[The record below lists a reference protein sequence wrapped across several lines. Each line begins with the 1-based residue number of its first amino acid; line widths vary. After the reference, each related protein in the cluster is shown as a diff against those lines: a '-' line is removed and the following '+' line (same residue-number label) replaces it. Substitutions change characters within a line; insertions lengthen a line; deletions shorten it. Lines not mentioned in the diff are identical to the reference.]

1 MDKLKQEEFV
11 AEAKGFFN
19 FYKKQIGEAAR
30 SGENIVFMS
39 FNDLASFSHV
49 IAEML
54 LDKPEEIL
62 NNLEVSLQE
71 IGILKNPRIRLLD
84 LPDDNFVKIRNIRA
98 KHLNKMLW
106 IEGIVRQASDVRPQV
121 VSARFECPSCGTIIS
136 VLQLEKKFKEPSRC
150 SCGRKGFF
158 KLISKQMV
166 DAQRLV
172 IEESPESLIGGE
184 QPRRLNVFLKE
195 DLVDPKMEERT
206 TPGSKVRVIGILS
219 EVPVPLQTGS
229 VSTRFDLAIDAN
241 NVIPLEESYEELKI
255 SEEDEMQIKELSMD
269 ENIFRKLTENIAP
282 SIYGYEEVKQSLV
295 LQLFGGIKKQKVDG
309 TVTRGDIHILLVGDP
324 GVAKSLGKNEKVL
337 YFNNKEY
344 GYDTI
349 ESLFNKFGKYPHSL
363 KTLTIDM
370 NNHAPKWKK
379 VEQIIKHS
387 PEKKLIKV
395 TTEHGKSVIAT
406 LDHSFITLS
415 KEGEIVPIKGS
426 DLDKN
431 TYLPLP
437 INFHHESVKKLKTD
451 KFNTYLTNSKQ
462 LPSEILL
469 NEQFGFFIG
478 AFLSEGYI
486 RSDKTVNISNKNKKF
501 KQKLINFADEIG
513 LNVDKNTKDG
523 ILISS
528 KSLSNLLK
536 YYCYNLDKKR
546 ESKVKG
552 NYSRIKKIPDF
563 AYFAPRDFIKGLIS
577 GIFSGDGRFI
587 KDDERIKGFELIT
600 VSKDLAH
607 GTSDLLFSIG
617 ILNRIISRVYTYKG
631 KKTEYYSLSVPT
643 QMIQKFRDSFN
654 FYGREYLSY
663 NKPMYSYYNLLPVGE
678 LVYDLTKKLGYNRR
692 IDGNR
697 TFAAEMRTV
706 EKRGEIG
713 RLRLR
718 KILQMFQKKTKE
730 KMPDFDILKKIAY
743 SPIVWS
749 KIDKIE
755 EVETQ
760 EEVYDLFIPG
770 TNTFVA
776 NGIGVHNSITLKFVS
791 KIAPKG
797 RYVVGRGAS
806 GAGLTATVVRD
817 EFLKGWSLE
826 AGAMVLSNKG
836 IVCIDEIEKM
846 DEQDRSAM
854 HEAMEQQCYLPNF
867 NLSFADGS
875 KIKIGEFVDNLIEKD
890 KNNVINGINCEI
902 LPLNNGLKILTTDF
916 ESIYPVKIDKVSRH
930 IASNKF
936 VKINLNNGR
945 EVIVTPEH
953 PCWTKKNK
961 KITTNSA
968 IKTKKGDPFPIVSKG
983 KIRWSKIKSVEI
995 IKNKDIKWVYDVTI
1009 EPNHSFISNNMV
1021 LHNSVT
1027 ISKANVQASLRA
1039 ETSVL
1044 AAGNPKFGRFDPYQ
1058 AIAQQIDI
1066 QPTLLN
1072 RFDVIFML
1080 RDLPEKARD
1089 EAIASHVLF
1098 EQQNTILR
1106 GSIEPELF
1114 RKYVAYAKQ
1123 KIIPKLSDEAVAEI
1137 KNFYVSL
1144 RNAPTASDSPLKP
1157 IPITARQLEALVRL
1171 SEASAKT
1178 RLSPIVEK
1186 EDSLRAINLMK
1197 FYLMQAGYDYETK
1210 TFDIDK
1216 IVTGVTTSKRG
1227 KFIEVRD
1234 AIIKLESKMGKLI
1247 PMEELEKE
1255 LENKI
1260 NKAELDE
1267 AIEKLRMSGDIF
1279 VPKSGYIQRV

>member
-1 MDKLKQEEFV
+1 MDKLKQEEFM

-30 SGENIVFMS
+30 SGDSIVFLG

-71 IGILKNPRIRLLD
+71 IGLVKNPRIRLLE

-158 KLISKQMV
+158 KLMSKQMV

-172 IEESPESLIGGE
+172 IEESSESLVGGE
-184 QPRRLNVFLKE
+184 QPRRVNVFLKE

-206 TPGSKVRVIGILS
+206 TPGSKVRVIGILN

-229 VSTRFDLAIDAN
+229 VSTRFDLAVDAN
-241 NVIPLEESYEELKI
+241 HIIPLEESYEELKI

-269 ENIFRKLTENIAP
+269 PNIFAKLTDNIAP

-295 LQLFGGIKKQKVDG
+295 LQLFGGVRKQKVDG

-324 GVAKSLGKNEKVL
+324 GVAKS
-337 YFNNKEY
+337 
-344 GYDTI
+344 
-349 ESLFNKFGKYPHSL
+349 
-363 KTLTIDM
+363 
-370 NNHAPKWKK
+370 
-379 VEQIIKHS
+379 
-387 PEKKLIKV
+387 
-395 TTEHGKSVIAT
+395 
-406 LDHSFITLS
+406 
-415 KEGEIVPIKGS
+415 
-426 DLDKN
+426 
-431 TYLPLP
+431 
-437 INFHHESVKKLKTD
+437 
-451 KFNTYLTNSKQ
+451 
-462 LPSEILL
+462 
-469 NEQFGFFIG
+469 
-478 AFLSEGYI
+478 
-486 RSDKTVNISNKNKKF
+486 
-501 KQKLINFADEIG
+501 
-513 LNVDKNTKDG
+513 
-523 ILISS
+523 
-528 KSLSNLLK
+528 
-536 YYCYNLDKKR
+536 
-546 ESKVKG
+546 
-552 NYSRIKKIPDF
+552 
-563 AYFAPRDFIKGLIS
+563 
-577 GIFSGDGRFI
+577 
-587 KDDERIKGFELIT
+587 
-600 VSKDLAH
+600 
-607 GTSDLLFSIG
+607 
-617 ILNRIISRVYTYKG
+617 
-631 KKTEYYSLSVPT
+631 
-643 QMIQKFRDSFN
+643 
-654 FYGREYLSY
+654 
-663 NKPMYSYYNLLPVGE
+663 
-678 LVYDLTKKLGYNRR
+678 
-692 IDGNR
+692 
-697 TFAAEMRTV
+697 
-706 EKRGEIG
+706 
-713 RLRLR
+713 
-718 KILQMFQKKTKE
+718 
-730 KMPDFDILKKIAY
+730 
-743 SPIVWS
+743 
-749 KIDKIE
+749 
-755 EVETQ
+755 
-760 EEVYDLFIPG
+760 
-770 TNTFVA
+770 
-776 NGIGVHNSITLKFVS
+776 ITLKFIS

-797 RYVVGRGAS
+797 RYVVGRSAS

-867 NLSFADGS
+867 NLTFADGS
-875 KIKIGEFVDNLIEKD
+875 KAKIGEFVDGLLEENRNKIL
-890 KNNVINGINCEI
+890 NGINCEI
-902 LPLNNGLKILTTDF
+902 LPLNNELKILTTDF
-916 ESIYPVKIDKVSRH
+916 ESIYPAEIDKVSRH
-930 IASNKF
+930 IAPNKF

-945 EVIVTPEH
+945 QIIVTLEH
-953 PCWTKKNK
+953 PCWVVKNG
-961 KITTNSA
+961 KITTIPAMNLNKRDFFPIPGELPIGGEEQIFPLMPFKNGPQLCKLLGYHITDGCYELNRGRKNGIQFSNNNKLLIEDYSNA
-968 IKTKKGDPFPIVSKG
+968 IKSIFGINPLVLRRGNNFSVRVISKNVVEFMKNLDSNLLEKGSIKKIPDKIMKCKKEDISILLRAMFDGDGTVVKVKRGGCRIGLVCENIELAEQASELLLRFGILSSVYKDNKVFRLDIAGYSNLIKYYNYIGFLSEKKQKRLKDYAVRIKTYRSVNDVVPNITPSIKNIFKRLKINEEKYLGNQACMDCEKHRIFLQKMIRILPELKEIRKVAFG
-983 KIRWSKIKSVEI
+983 KVRWARIKSVEI
-995 IKNKDIKWVYDVTI
+995 IENRDVKWVYDVAV
-1009 EPNHSFISNNMV
+1009 EPNHSFISNNMI

-1080 RDLPEKARD
+1080 RDLPERARD

-1114 RKYVAYAKQ
+1114 RKYIAYAKQ

-1186 EDSLRAINLMK
+1186 DDALRAINFMK

-1227 KFIEVRD
+1227 KFIDVRE
-1234 AIIKLESKMGKLI
+1234 AIIKLESKLGKLI
-1247 PMEELEKE
+1247 PIEELEKE
-1255 LENKI
+1255 LENRVTKS
-1260 NKAELDE
+1260 ELDE
-1267 AIEKLRMSGDIF
+1267 AIEKLRMTGDIF

>member
-1 MDKLKQEEFV
+1 MDKLKQEEFM

-30 SGENIVFMS
+30 SGDSIVFLG

-71 IGILKNPRIRLLD
+71 IGILKNPRVRLLD
-84 LPDDNFVKIRNIRA
+84 LPEDNFVKIRNIRA

-172 IEESPESLIGGE
+172 IEESSESLVGGE
-184 QPRRLNVFLKE
+184 QPRRVNVFLKE

-206 TPGSKVRVIGILS
+206 TPGSKVRVIGILN

-229 VSTRFDLAIDAN
+229 VSTRFDLAVDAN
-241 NVIPLEESYEELKI
+241 HIIPLEESYEELKI

-269 ENIFRKLTENIAP
+269 PNIFAKLTDNIAP

-295 LQLFGGIKKQKVDG
+295 LQLFGGVRKQKVDG

-324 GVAKSLGKNEKVL
+324 GVAKS
-337 YFNNKEY
+337 
-344 GYDTI
+344 
-349 ESLFNKFGKYPHSL
+349 
-363 KTLTIDM
+363 
-370 NNHAPKWKK
+370 
-379 VEQIIKHS
+379 
-387 PEKKLIKV
+387 
-395 TTEHGKSVIAT
+395 
-406 LDHSFITLS
+406 
-415 KEGEIVPIKGS
+415 
-426 DLDKN
+426 
-431 TYLPLP
+431 
-437 INFHHESVKKLKTD
+437 
-451 KFNTYLTNSKQ
+451 
-462 LPSEILL
+462 
-469 NEQFGFFIG
+469 
-478 AFLSEGYI
+478 
-486 RSDKTVNISNKNKKF
+486 
-501 KQKLINFADEIG
+501 
-513 LNVDKNTKDG
+513 
-523 ILISS
+523 
-528 KSLSNLLK
+528 
-536 YYCYNLDKKR
+536 
-546 ESKVKG
+546 
-552 NYSRIKKIPDF
+552 
-563 AYFAPRDFIKGLIS
+563 
-577 GIFSGDGRFI
+577 
-587 KDDERIKGFELIT
+587 
-600 VSKDLAH
+600 
-607 GTSDLLFSIG
+607 
-617 ILNRIISRVYTYKG
+617 
-631 KKTEYYSLSVPT
+631 
-643 QMIQKFRDSFN
+643 
-654 FYGREYLSY
+654 
-663 NKPMYSYYNLLPVGE
+663 
-678 LVYDLTKKLGYNRR
+678 
-692 IDGNR
+692 
-697 TFAAEMRTV
+697 
-706 EKRGEIG
+706 
-713 RLRLR
+713 
-718 KILQMFQKKTKE
+718 
-730 KMPDFDILKKIAY
+730 
-743 SPIVWS
+743 
-749 KIDKIE
+749 
-755 EVETQ
+755 
-760 EEVYDLFIPG
+760 
-770 TNTFVA
+770 
-776 NGIGVHNSITLKFVS
+776 ITLKFIS

-797 RYVVGRGAS
+797 RYVVGRSAS

-867 NLSFADGS
+867 NLTFADGS
-875 KIKIGEFVDNLIEKD
+875 KAKIGEFVDGLLEENRNKIL
-890 KNNVINGINCEI
+890 NGINCEI
-902 LPLNNGLKILTTDF
+902 LPLNNELKILTTDF
-916 ESIYPVKIDKVSRH
+916 ESIYPAEIDKVSRH
-930 IASNKF
+930 IAPNKF

-945 EVIVTPEH
+945 QIIVTLEH
-953 PCWTKKNK
+953 PCWVVKNG
-961 KITTNSA
+961 KITTIPAMNLNKRDFFPIPGELPIGGEEQIFPLMPFKNGPQLCKLLGYHITDGCYELNRGRKNGIQFSNNNKLLIEDYSNA
-968 IKTKKGDPFPIVSKG
+968 IKSIFGINPLVLRRGNNFSVRVISKNVVEFMKNLDSNLLEKGSIKKIPDKIMKCKKEDISILLRAMFDGDGTVVKVKRGGCRIGLVCENIELAEQASELLLRFGILSSVYKDNKVFRLDIAGYSNLIKYYNYIGFLSEKKQKRLKDYAVRIKTYRSVNDVVPNITPSIKNIFKRLKINEEKYLGNQACMDCEKHRIFLQKMIRLCEDKIGKLLDAKEIIDNSSNSREMGEVRKKLEISLLNISKKLGISDYMLEQYEKKDIAIKGYQELMLKEMEEMLSILPELKEIRKLAFG
-983 KIRWSKIKSVEI
+983 KVRWARIKSVEI
-995 IKNKDIKWVYDVTI
+995 IENRDVKWVYDVAV
-1009 EPNHSFISNNMV
+1009 EPNHSFISNNMI

-1080 RDLPEKARD
+1080 RDLPERARD

-1114 RKYVAYAKQ
+1114 RKYIAYAKQ

-1186 EDSLRAINLMK
+1186 DDALRAINLMK

-1227 KFIEVRD
+1227 KFIDVRE
-1234 AIIKLESKMGKLI
+1234 AIIKLESKLGKLI
-1247 PMEELEKE
+1247 PIEELEKE
-1255 LENKI
+1255 LENRVTKS
-1260 NKAELDE
+1260 ELDE
-1267 AIEKLRMSGDIF
+1267 AIEKLRMTGDIF